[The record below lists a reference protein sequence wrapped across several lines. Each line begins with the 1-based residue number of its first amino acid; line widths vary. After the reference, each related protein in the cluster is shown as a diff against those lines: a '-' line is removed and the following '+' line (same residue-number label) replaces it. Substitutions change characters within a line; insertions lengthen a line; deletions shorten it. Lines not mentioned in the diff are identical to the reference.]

1 MRKGV
6 SPIIATV
13 LLIAITVS
21 IAFLI
26 FSFGNKFITQL
37 SPAPDCS
44 EVIYKAGI
52 YETIKGYILEIDNA
66 GNIDIEG
73 FNFIISDESKGEKN
87 LEKINIKVKAGQSI
101 SQLIDIKNN
110 IKNREL
116 SIVPIT
122 NNIKGEA
129 MACDFRTAKKINLI
143 NEIEIPLV

>member
-73 FNFIISDESKGEKN
+73 FNFIISDESKGE
-87 LEKINIKVKAGQSI
+87 
-101 SQLIDIKNN
+101 NN
-110 IKNREL
+110 IQNREL